1 MLMMYLFLF
10 LTTWVV
16 FELVCRIIH
25 LIYLV
30 RISILVDTINSKDDL
45 LLLTMQDYE
54 YVIAEVFKRS
64 GYKVRMS
71 RHFADGGNGLILNDL
86 YYVVA
91 KKQAC
96 HHLIEVEQA
105 RKLTKHMRDND
116 IYRGMIIT
124 LGDFKPSTR
133 NYCHM
138 NVITCING
146 NQLLEMLKKVQ
157 FLNPVSAKF
166 R

>member
-1 MLMMYLFLF
+1 MLMMYLFFF

-91 KKQAC
+91 KS
-96 HHLIEVEQA
+96 
-105 RKLTKHMRDND
+105 
-116 IYRGMIIT
+116 
-124 LGDFKPSTR
+124 KPAT
-133 NYCHM
+133 
-138 NVITCING
+138 I
-146 NQLLEMLKKVQ
+146 
-157 FLNPVSAKF
+157 
-166 R
+166 